1 MIKYWKITDIT
12 FVTDMI
18 KLCVMSMFFLVVG
31 GSAEIVADVIRV
43 SDADQRS
50 KQARDV
56 SFYAELVYCSV
67 STKKPKPTI

>member
-1 MIKYWKITDIT
+1 
-12 FVTDMI
+12 
-18 KLCVMSMFFLVVG
+18 MFFLVVG